1 MQKQTNKKTNS
12 DCYEFGIG
20 VHTQRFPHLFS
31 QYLQWRVLPYCCVFT
46 RPSHKEGGS
55 FNMLTVCLFDC
66 FFFLSRCPK
75 SALLRRWLVTSRQSW
90 DADWFA
96 CADLFFVMQE
106 KIQKIFLS
114 FWNKVLF
121 YRIFVLLLN
130 ATDRWFNLIRLITT
144 YLDSLVQFIIT
155 QMCCLSAIFCDI
167 SKASENLTFIL
178 NKVLF
183 CPVFVLLL

>member
-46 RPSHKEGGS
+46 RPSHKEGGR

-66 FFFLSRCPK
+66 FFFKSVSQIGTLEALIGHK
-75 SALLRRWLVTSRQSW
+75 SAILRRWLVRVCWFILCDARKDSETLPFILKQSLILSNICVIIERNW
-90 DADWFA
+90 S
-96 CADLFFVMQE
+96 V
-106 KIQKIFLS
+106 IQLDKAYNNISWLARTIY
-114 FWNKVLF
+114 NNANVLF
-121 YRIFVLLLN
+121 VF
-130 ATDRWFNLIRLITT
+130 
-144 YLDSLVQFIIT
+144 
-155 QMCCLSAIFCDI
+155 AIFCDI